1 MQKRK
6 AKFNIIDLAIILVV
20 ICALAVLGFK
30 NYIIEFFEEPQI
42 TKTTATVTLSNVS
55 ADTGLKL
62 KNGDSLEFY
71 PESDADGKTK
81 IRIINISYDKHNTAV
96 AEIEFKGYSK
106 FGRIYTEQG
115 ELIRNNS
122 EFMLQKSDKK
132 VKCLVKS
139 VRIG

>member
-6 AKFNIIDLAIILVV
+6 AKFNIIDLAIIFVV
-20 ICALAVLGFK
+20 VCALVVLGFK

-62 KNGDSLEFY
+62 KKGDSLDFY
-71 PESDADGKTK
+71 PESDADGKTQA
-81 IRIINISYDKHNTAV
+81 RIINISYDKNNTAV
-96 AEIEFKGYSK
+96 AEIEFNGYSK

-115 ELIRNNS
+115 EHIRNNS
-122 EFMLQKSDKK
+122 DFMLQKSDKK